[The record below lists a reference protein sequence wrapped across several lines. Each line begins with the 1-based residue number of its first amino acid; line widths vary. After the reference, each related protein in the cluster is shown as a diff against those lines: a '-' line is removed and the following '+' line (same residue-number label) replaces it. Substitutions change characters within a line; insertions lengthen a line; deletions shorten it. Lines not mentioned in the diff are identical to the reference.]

1 MTKEMLDK
9 IVDDKEFSDCIADAV
24 PLRVKVIN
32 DLQPEMKEIKE
43 EYETAMMQA
52 DWLGVSNIMQK
63 LKLDKK
69 DENAKLELKEW
80 KKKIGR
86 TFKAAL
92 KCLIGFDEDK
102 TYIGALYNA
111 GKILTYIG
119 RDDVVQKTVK
129 SDDDYDGIKFKGL
142 DQLNPAFAPDDVR
155 EKMKQLFKDAV
166 DVQKRI
172 DDCAAKI
179 KVDIY
184 ERLPAAVRY
193 DKDQNPSGLKS
204 GNFGS
209 LVKTKTVGVLK
220 DKEKYTKYIEAQIK
234 NSGDNRDREEIMTAK
249 MERL

>member
-1 MTKEMLDK
+1 MNKETLDK

-43 EYETAMMQA
+43 EYETVMKEA
-52 DWLGVSNIMQK
+52 DWLDVSNILQK

-69 DENAKLELKEW
+69 DETAKLELKDW
-80 KKKIGR
+80 KKKIGK

-129 SDDDYDGIKFKGL
+129 SDDDYAGLRFKGL
-142 DQLNPAFAPDDVR
+142 DQLNQAFAADDVR
-155 EKMKQLFKDAV
+155 ERMKVIFKDAV
-166 DVQKRI
+166 ELQKRI
-172 DDCAAKI
+172 DDCQRQI
-179 KVDIY
+179 KFDIY

-193 DKDQNPSGLKS
+193 DKEQNPCGLKS
-204 GNFGS
+204 GNFGN

-220 DKEKYTKYIEAQIK
+220 DKEKYTKYIEAQIR
-234 NSGDNRDREEIMTAK
+234 NSSDNRTREEILSAK